1 MTPDLREQP
10 DPPII
15 QERLVDIKSALER
28 SGLPPAQ
35 IAGILPEI
43 RDALIET
50 ARTTPRPTEGG
61 PKVIKGDHFYG
72 VKDMGGQV
80 IESGV
85 KLVVG
90 AILAGHGH
98 IDAMHAK
105 EAAVDALIGLR
116 KTILKLD
123 DAQKVV
129 CVAIMDISSQKRSRI
144 FIEPGASAEEIR
156 NYFAARRP
164 ALPSGLE
171 QILSGLS
178 HGEPKVLE
186 SATYGARGP
195 FYQVR
200 F

>member
-10 DPPII
+10 DPPIV
-15 QERLVDIKSALER
+15 QQMLADIESALER
-28 SGLPPAQ
+28 TGLPSDQ
-35 IAGILPEI
+35 IAGILPEV
-43 RDALIET
+43 RDTLIET
-50 ARTTPRPTEGG
+50 ARTTPQPTEGG
-61 PKVIKGDHFYG
+61 PKVIKGDRFYG

-85 KLVVG
+85 KLVIV

-98 IDAMHAK
+98 IDGMHAK
-105 EAAVDALIGLR
+105 EAVVDALIGLR
-116 KTILKLD
+116 KTILNLD

-129 CVAIMDISSQKRSRI
+129 CVAIMDISSRKRSRV

-156 NYFAARRP
+156 NYFKERNA
-164 ALPSGLE
+164 ALPPGLE
-171 QILSGLS
+171 KILDGLS
-178 HGEPKVLE
+178 LGEPKVLE
-186 SATYGARGP
+186 SATYGGRGP

>member
-1 MTPDLREQP
+1 MTRDLREQQ
-10 DPPII
+10 DPPIV
-15 QERLVDIKSALER
+15 QQMLADIESTLGR
-28 SGLPPAQ
+28 SGLPPDQ
-35 IAGILPEI
+35 IAGILPEV
-43 RDALIET
+43 RDTLIET
-50 ARTTPRPTEGG
+50 ARTTPRPTDGG

-85 KLVVG
+85 KLVIV

-98 IDAMHAK
+98 IDGMHAK
-105 EAAVDALIGLR
+105 EAVVDALIGLR

-123 DAQKVV
+123 DAQKAV
-129 CVAIMDISSQKRSRI
+129 CVAIMDISSRKRSRV

-156 NYFAARRP
+156 NYFKERNA
-164 ALPSGLE
+164 ALPPGLE
-171 QILSGLS
+171 KILDGLS
-178 HGEPKVLE
+178 LGVPKVLE
-186 SATYGARGP
+186 SATYGGRGP

>member
-1 MTPDLREQP
+1 MTRDLREQQ
-10 DPPII
+10 DPPIV
-15 QERLVDIKSALER
+15 QQMLADIESTLGR
-28 SGLPPAQ
+28 SGLPPDQ
-35 IAGILPEI
+35 IAGILPEV
-43 RDALIET
+43 RDTLIET
-50 ARTTPRPTEGG
+50 ARTTPRPTDGG

-85 KLVVG
+85 KLVIV

-98 IDAMHAK
+98 FDGAQAK
-105 EAAVDALIGLR
+105 EAVVDALFGLR

-123 DAQKVV
+123 DAQKAV
-129 CVAIMDISSQKRSRI
+129 CVAIMDISSRKRYRI

-156 NYFAARRP
+156 NYFKERNA
-164 ALPSGLE
+164 ALPPGLE
-171 QILSGLS
+171 KILDGLS
-178 HGEPKVLE
+178 LGVPKVLE
-186 SATYGARGP
+186 SATYGGRGP

>member
-1 MTPDLREQP
+1 MTRDLREQR
-10 DPPII
+10 DPPIV
-15 QERLVDIKSALER
+15 QQMLADIESALGR
-28 SGLPPAQ
+28 SGLPPDQ
-35 IAGILPEI
+35 IAGILPEV
-43 RDALIET
+43 RDTLIET
-50 ARTTPRPTEGG
+50 ARTTPRPTDGG

-85 KLVVG
+85 KLVIV

-98 IDAMHAK
+98 IDGMHAK
-105 EAAVDALIGLR
+105 EAVVDALIGLR

-123 DAQKVV
+123 DAQKAV
-129 CVAIMDISSQKRSRI
+129 CVAIMDISSRKRSRV

-156 NYFAARRP
+156 NYFKERNA
-164 ALPSGLE
+164 ALPPGLE
-171 QILSGLS
+171 KILDGLS
-178 HGEPKVLE
+178 LGVPKVLE
-186 SATYGARGP
+186 SATYGGRGP